1 MSTTGSVASAGLSPE
16 QYEAQYY
23 RNQLQE
29 VEAQIAALHKNV
41 FTNCDEE
48 LRVLYARRTDILNV
62 AVRRGACARPE
73 ETVGGDFPDDESDS
87 ESEGAPAGG
96 GFADGTRVVN
106 DEFWT
111 KLGYNL
117 DPQFRRL

>member
-1 MSTTGSVASAGLSPE
+1 MDARAAAAAAAEAAQAASSRGPPPLPPPAYSPTEELSPMSTTGSVASAGLSPE

-48 LRVLYARRTDILNV
+48 LRVLLY
-62 AVRRGACARPE
+62 
-73 ETVGGDFPDDESDS
+73 
-87 ESEGAPAGG
+87 
-96 GFADGTRVVN
+96 
-106 DEFWT
+106 
-111 KLGYNL
+111 
-117 DPQFRRL
+117 